1 MSQQPT
7 QVIRLAQGSGHQVCV
22 TRGSIILV
30 RYGRVILRPPP
41 EWLAENVV
49 RPELRLDAE
58 ETYVAVA
65 AGWADLMAL
74 GSSEVMLVSGR
85 SNPRPPGWPLSRPL
99 RRLLNWLLRRRP
111 LPADHG

>member
-7 QVIRLAQGSGHQVCV
+7 RVIRLAQGSMHHVPV

-65 AGWADLMAL
+65 AGWTDLMAL
-74 GSSEVMLVSGR
+74 GSAEVMLISGR
-85 SNPRPPGWPLSRPL
+85 SNPLPLGWPL
-99 RRLLNWLLRRRP
+99 RRLLNWALRRRS
-111 LPADHG
+111 LPANRG

>member
-7 QVIRLAQGSGHQVCV
+7 QVIRLAQGGMHHVPV

-41 EWLAENVV
+41 EWLAGNVV

-65 AGWADLMAL
+65 AGWTDLMAP
-74 GSSEVMLVSGR
+74 GSAEVMLIAGQ
-85 SNPRPPGWPLSRPL
+85 SNPLPLCRPL
-99 RRLLNWLLRRRP
+99 GRLLNWLLRRRP
-111 LPADHG
+111 LPANRG